1 MKKRK
6 KKNIER
12 AYALKNNILKYND
25 QIKLPNKKDIKLI
38 NKLLINSINT
48 SVYCNNEKFINKPSD
63 LNLQTDDLIIVSLV

>member
-48 SVYCNNEKFINKPSD
+48 SVYSNNEKYKS
-63 LNLQTDDLIIVSLV
+63 